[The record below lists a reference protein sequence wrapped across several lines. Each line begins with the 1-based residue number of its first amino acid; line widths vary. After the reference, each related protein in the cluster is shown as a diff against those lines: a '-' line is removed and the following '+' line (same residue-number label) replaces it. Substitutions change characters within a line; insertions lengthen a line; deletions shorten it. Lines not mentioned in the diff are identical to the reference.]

1 MSSRLWRWYAD
12 RQFHKWE
19 KTVLWD
25 MVEPYRPPRSF
36 APLVGTYVAAFYT
49 AVVAAALT
57 EQLYKVSRAGSIPRL
72 LPPPPPHRTVSCP
85 RQRSSARRAEGAR
98 PNAQRG
104 QCHGHTEQP
113 KFFCIHLKLH
123 LIVNFCYILEQ
134 EKYWEDHPGEAVPIM
149 QPKFYWGPW
158 RVVNGEVPRFIQPPD
173 EAAKTA

>member
-57 EQLYKVSRAGSIPRL
+57 EQLYK
-72 LPPPPPHRTVSCP
+72 
-85 RQRSSARRAEGAR
+85 
-98 PNAQRG
+98 
-104 QCHGHTEQP
+104 
-113 KFFCIHLKLH
+113 
-123 LIVNFCYILEQ
+123 Q

-173 EAAKTA
+173 EAKTA